1 MPVKLGAFSLTLCI
15 AMAKLQTNRFSPGTI
30 HFIDFGNMKPVKLVF
45 CAIFLAGSSFIPSL
59 VVAPWEKAATSYLDT
74 LHCKKIVATY
84 GTKEFC

>member
-1 MPVKLGAFSLTLCI
+1 MERDSVLLKSVTIPFS
-15 AMAKLQTNRFSPGTI
+15 
-30 HFIDFGNMKPVKLVF
+30 NMKSVKFVL

-74 LHCKKIVATY
+74 LHCKKIVAAY